1 MPHNLDLSCHK
12 CTNLANKFRI
22 TITIQIVNLIEFFYR
37 NEQAIMNC
45 L

>member
-1 MPHNLDLSCHK
+1 MLVQVTEIDK